1 MGEGKMKETL
11 LEYMQRRLKQYREM
25 KVEKTLPIQRD
36 FPNCQ
41 KYKACC
47 DNDKEFWDK
56 IQDQPPV
63 KDFIK
68 MEKKQLNIESSPEG
82 FEGW

>member
-1 MGEGKMKETL
+1 METL
-11 LEYMQRRLKQYREM
+11 IEYMQRRLRQYREM

-47 DNDKEFWDK
+47 DKDDDFWDK
-56 IQDQPPV
+56 IQEQPPIRESV
-63 KDFIK
+63 K
-68 MEKKQLNIESSPEG
+68 MEKKQLNIEQTPSD
-82 FEGW
+82 FKGW